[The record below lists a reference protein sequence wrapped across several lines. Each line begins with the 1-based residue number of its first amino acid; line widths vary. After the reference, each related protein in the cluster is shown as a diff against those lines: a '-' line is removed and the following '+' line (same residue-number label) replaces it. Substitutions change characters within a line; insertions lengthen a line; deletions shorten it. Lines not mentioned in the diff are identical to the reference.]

1 MNTVSKINKNTHT
14 YR

>member
-1 MNTVSKINKNTHT
+1 MNTVSKINKNTQT